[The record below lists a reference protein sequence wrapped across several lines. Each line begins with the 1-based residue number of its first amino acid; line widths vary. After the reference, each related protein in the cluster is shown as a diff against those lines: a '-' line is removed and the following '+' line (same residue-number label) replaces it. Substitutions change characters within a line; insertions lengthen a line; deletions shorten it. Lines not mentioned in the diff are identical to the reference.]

1 MRIAVLGATGKTGR
15 YVVAALCARGHQVIA
30 IGRNADRLA
39 VLDSRASRALADL
52 ERPATLTAALDAAEC
67 VASLAHARH
76 TATLLS
82 CLPPSCK
89 RVVLTGSLRKFTSLA
104 DPAAEAVRAG
114 EAAFRAS
121 GKPGVMLH
129 PSMIY
134 GAPDERNVNRI
145 LDLIA
150 RFPPWLPVPLPLP
163 DGGRHTV
170 QPIFV
175 DDMVA
180 AVVAAIERAEV
191 DGLTIA
197 VAGPEPITYREM
209 ISTCAAALGRTVV
222 IIPLSTKLL
231 GRLASWAAMCGL
243 NLPFEASEFVRAAE
257 DKAFDIKDLRERLG
271 VHPRPFAEGL
281 RLKLARGWRG

>member
-15 YVVAALCARGHQVIA
+15 YVVAALCARGHEVIA
-30 IGRNADRLA
+30 IGRSTDRLA
-39 VLDSRASRALADL
+39 TLDPRASRALADL
-52 ERPATLTAALDAAEC
+52 ERPETLRAALDTAQC
-67 VASLAHARH
+67 VASLAHARF
-76 TATLLS
+76 TEIVLA

-89 RVVLTGSLRKFTSLA
+89 RVVLTGSLRKLTRLA

-114 EAAFRAS
+114 EAAFLAA

-134 GAPDERNVNRI
+134 GAPEDRNVNRI
-145 LDLIA
+145 LDLVE
-150 RFPPWLPVPLPLP
+150 RVPRWLPLAVPLP

-191 DGLTIA
+191 DGTIA
-197 VAGPEPITYREM
+197 VAGPEAITYREM
-209 ISTCAAALGRTVV
+209 ISTCAAALGRKVIVV
-222 IIPLSTKLL
+222 PLPAKLL
-231 GRLASWAAMCGL
+231 GRLARWAAACGL
-243 NLPFEASEFVRAAE
+243 KLPFETAEFTRAAE
-257 DKAFDIKDLRERLG
+257 DKAFDISDLREKLG
-271 VHPRPFAEGL
+271 IDPRPFAEGL
-281 RLKLARGWRG
+281 RLKLARGWRR